1 MENIYLYMIIAL
13 AILAIADLVVGV
25 SNDAV
30 NFLNSAIGS
39 KAISF
44 RTLMIVASVG
54 VAIGAIFSSGLMEV
68 ARKGIFNPG
77 EFMFEEIMIIFMA
90 VMITDI
96 LLLDFFNS
104 IGLPTSTTVSIVFE
118 LLGASVAIALIK
130 IGANDAETASDI
142 TKYINTETATWII
155 FGIILSVF
163 VAFTIGAIV
172 QWISRLI
179 LSYNFE
185 KKAKWVG
192 ALFGG
197 IALTAITYFIF
208 MKGIKGTAYA
218 KAIVD
223 TVNNIP
229 INNLLEWGNEYLGT
243 TYETLEGSEGFLEKT
258 KDLLKIDGNTA
269 DLTLRGFLEKY
280 VLPIVGISLVFWS
293 LLSYAL
299 MNFFKMNIYKLIII
313 VGTFAL
319 ALAFAG
325 NDLVNFIGPSTGAFQ
340 AYTDFMDPLVNTQG
354 LSATEFPMDSIGK
367 KVTTPTFLLV
377 IAGLIMVVTLWFSTK
392 AKNVVKTSLDL
403 SSQGE
408 TKERFQPNF
417 LSRGFVR
424 MAMAMSKT
432 TSYILPES
440 WQQKIEKQFE
450 TPEVTLSRD
459 KTEELPA
466 FDMVRAAVN
475 LMVAAVLI
483 SFATSLKL
491 PLSTTY
497 VTFMVA
503 MGTSLADRA
512 WGAESAVYRVAGV
525 LNVIGGWFFTAL
537 SAFIAAGLVA
547 FLLNLNLE
555 VMFPIL
561 LVVAIGLLVRSTIV
575 YNKKSKEAKAEDHLQ
590 KTESSSVQG
599 VIHESAD
606 NIANVVKRGNR
617 IYTNAIN
624 GLAKQDLA
632 MLKKNKKN
640 IVKLSDEIDELRDN
654 IFYFIKNL
662 DESSIGASNFYINIL
677 GYLQDMTQSLEYISK
692 VSHKHINNNHKKL
705 KFNQIKELKQV
716 DAALENLFNEMNA
729 AFNSRSFEQIGDIL
743 ENKKQVFDLV
753 SQKIQVQVART
764 RTEESSPKNTTLY
777 FSLLLETK
785 DLLNATM
792 NLLEE
797 YHDAHDATVKPATIS
812 IEESN
817 TDQELSEA
825 KTKEVKTSEA
835 KKPASDTPEAK
846 TKEVKTPETKKS
858 ASDTP
863 KAKAKEVKT
872 PEAKKPASDTSETK
886 PSKKSDT
893 DTDETSGKTE

>member
-13 AILAIADLVVGV
+13 AFLAVADLVVGV

-44 RTLMIVASVG
+44 KTIMIVASIG
-54 VAIGAIFSSGLMEV
+54 VAIGAVFSSGMMEV

-77 EFMFEEIMIIFMA
+77 EFMFSEIMIIFMA

-104 IGLPTSTTVSIVFE
+104 VGMPTSTTVSIVFE
-118 LLGASVAIALIK
+118 LLGAAVAMALIK
-130 IGANDAETASDI
+130 IGADGGSFTDVVN
-142 TKYINTETATWII
+142 YINTSEASKII
-155 FGIILSVF
+155 FGILLSVL
-163 VAFTIGAIV
+163 VAFSIGAAV
-172 QWISRLI
+172 QWVSRLL

-185 KKAKWVG
+185 TKPSWVG

-208 MKGIKGTAYA
+208 VKGLKGTAYSSEPLD
-218 KAIVD
+218 ILGGS
-223 TVNNIP
+223 
-229 INNLLEWGNEYLGT
+229 NLQV
-243 TYETLEGSEGFLEKT
+243 FLEEQV
-258 KDLLKIDGNTA
+258 
-269 DLTLRGFLEKY
+269 TLI
-280 VLPIVGISLVFWS
+280 VLVSAVIWS
-293 LLSYAL
+293 LLAYATIVFL
-299 MNFFKMNIYKLIII
+299 KANIYKLIII

-325 NDLVNFIGPSTGAFQ
+325 NDLVNFIGVPMAAYSAFNEW
-340 AYTDFMDPLVNTQG
+340 AASGVAAN
-354 LSATEFPMDSIGK
+354 SFPMGALAQ
-367 KVTTPTFLLV
+367 KVPTNNWLLFG
-377 IAGLIMVVTLWFSTK
+377 AGMVMVLTLWFSTK

-403 SSQGE
+403 ASQSE

-424 MAMAMSKT
+424 TAMLMSQMS
-432 TSYILPES
+432 SYMLPNS
-440 WQQKIEKQFE
+440 WQDKIEKQFQIPE
-450 TPEVTLSRD
+450 ANTPKED
-459 KTEELPA
+459 AKDLPT
-466 FDMVRAAVN
+466 FDLVRAAVN

-483 SFATSLKL
+483 SIATSYKL

-537 SAFIAAGLVA
+537 SAFTAAAIVA
-547 FLLNLNLE
+547 YLLNLNIQ

-561 LVVAIGLLVRSTIV
+561 LLAAIVLLIRSSVAH
-575 YNKKSKEAKAEDHLQ
+575 NKKSKAVSAEDSL
-590 KTESSSVQG
+590 KRTGSKSVQG
-599 VIHESAD
+599 VIHESAG

-617 IYTNAIN
+617 IYTNAVK

-632 MLKKNKKN
+632 LLKKNKKQ
-640 IVKLSDEIDELRDN
+640 VDKLSDEVDDLRDS

-662 DESSIGASNFYINIL
+662 DETSLRASSFYINIL

-705 KFNQIKELKQV
+705 KFSQIKELK
-716 DAALENLFNEMNA
+716 DIDNALEILFNETKA
-729 AFNSRSFEQIGDIL
+729 AFDSHSFEQIGSIL
-743 ENKKQVFDLV
+743 NRKKEVFDLV
-753 SQKIQVQVART
+753 TDKIDKQVSRT

-785 DLLNATM
+785 DLLTATM

-797 YHDAHDATVKPATIS
+797 YFNAHDADVKPATINVVD
-812 IEESN
+812 E
-817 TDQELSEA
+817 
-825 KTKEVKTSEA
+825 
-835 KKPASDTPEAK
+835 KKDALNKFE
-846 TKEVKTPETKKS
+846 KK
-858 ASDTP
+858 
-863 KAKAKEVKT
+863 
-872 PEAKKPASDTSETK
+872 
-886 PSKKSDT
+886 
-893 DTDETSGKTE
+893 